1 MVYFLNCVVGI
12 ITPTENLEV
21 SWATSVRVSV
31 FLITCVV
38 MACSLALLKRN
49 RAIVCPLY
57 SSNHARMKKQP
68 KTHLK
73 TSQHIDIHI
82 HAQEKN
88 PAVQTSPRH
97 TSAVR
102 SQSDN
107 RPATVLIRSVAC
119 DHTLVWQAAWQA
131 DRAHPAFRPPCP
143 DRAGSAAGDC
153 PRPWQRWS
161 GWRRAGAAGRC
172 RTAAKARPGPFR
184 HSLRPSCRRCWPGS
198 G

>member
-1 MVYFLNCVVGI
+1 CHPQADQGVEAEHDGGDKATAFFLGHCSISCNCLLIVFQFPVMAVTNPLIKALNPPLAKPPIRQLMAHIPMIPAMVI

-21 SWATSVRVSV
+21 SWATSVLVLV

-119 DHTLVWQAAWQA
+119 DHTLVW
-131 DRAHPAFRPPCP
+131 
-143 DRAGSAAGDC
+143 
-153 PRPWQRWS
+153 
-161 GWRRAGAAGRC
+161 
-172 RTAAKARPGPFR
+172 
-184 HSLRPSCRRCWPGS
+184 
-198 G
+198 